1 MTKTRAADQL
11 SDELVR
17 KVLSLW
23 SRLDADQRAEQ
34 ARLLHVPFAEFNEMI
49 ERCQRIERRRSG
61 N

>member
-34 ARLLHVPFAEFNEMI
+34 ARLLHVHFAEFNEMI